1 MVHTACVLSAL
12 CFIVSGILGIILIV
26 KDTTRITFD
35 SNEWRT
41 MSSQY
46 LIQEWVY
53 RNSVQTLSQVANII
67 NAFAWLFFVIPVLQL
82 TWSLSRGGQRKIGV
96 HAAIIVFAVS
106 ACFTE
111 VISRLL
117 LTGATGAAHRIA
129 QKFELNNWLSD
140 DMGQKDYIG
149 WKALEVS
156 YIMITSLV
164 TWIDAFEWI
173 SLFFIL
179 ILIYFSVGTQMKE
192 NRVLPM
198 WWARLGLFIAFMT
211 FVDFSAD
218 ILRLED
224 WPTFSQ
230 FAIFVAIFNQLLLF
244 PTWILILSSYM
255 NRLAPI
261 YIEENDTLNA
271 AEQVPMVPQR
281 RRVDNDFD
289 DI

>member
-1 MVHTACVLSAL
+1 MANIACLLSAF
-12 CFIVSGILGIILIV
+12 CFILSGILGIVLVV

-35 SNEWRT
+35 SNTWRT

-53 RNSVQTLSQVANII
+53 RESIQGLSQFANIV
-67 NAFAWLFFVIPVLQL
+67 NAFAWLFFVIPVIQL
-82 TWSLSRGGQRKIGV
+82 AWSLSRGGQRKIGV
-96 HAAIIVFAVS
+96 HAAIVAFAIA

-117 LTGATGAAHRIA
+117 ITGASGAAHRIA
-129 QKFELNNWLSD
+129 REFELNNWLSD
-140 DMGQKDYIG
+140 SMGQKDYIG

-156 YIMITSLV
+156 YILTVSLV

-198 WWARLGLFIAFMT
+198 WWARMGLFIAFMS

-230 FAIFVAIFNQLLLF
+230 FAIFIAVFNTLLLF
-244 PTWILILSSYM
+244 PTWILFLSCYM
-255 NRLAPI
+255 DRLAPR
-261 YIEENDTLNA
+261 YDEENDTWANGA
-271 AEQVPMVPQR
+271 GPAVRDEM
-281 RRVDNDFD
+281 D

>member
-1 MVHTACVLSAL
+1 MANLTCFLSAF
-12 CFIVSGILGIILIV
+12 CFILSSILDIILIV
-26 KDTTRITFD
+26 KDTTRIDFD
-35 SNEWRT
+35 SNTWRT

-53 RNSVQTLSQVANII
+53 RENIQSLSQVTNII
-67 NAFAWLFFVIPVLQL
+67 NAFAWLFFVVPIIQL
-82 TWSLSRGGQRKIGV
+82 AWSLSCGGQRKIGI
-96 HAAIIVFAVS
+96 HSAIVIFAVT

-117 LTGATGAAHRIA
+117 ITGASEAAHRIA
-129 QKFELNNWLSD
+129 KDFQLNSWLTD
-140 DMGQKDYIG
+140 NAGQQDYIG
-149 WKALEVS
+149 WKALEIS
-156 YIMITSLV
+156 YIMIVSLI

-179 ILIYFSVGTQMKE
+179 ILIYFSVGTQTKE

-198 WWARLGLFIAFMT
+198 WWARMGLFIAFMT

-230 FAIFVAIFNQLLLF
+230 FAIFVAIVNSLLLF
-244 PTWILILSSYM
+244 PAWLLFLSCYM
-255 NRLAPI
+255 SRLEPGYVEA
-261 YIEENDTLNA
+261 NDAWASA
-271 AEQVPMVPQR
+271 AGAAVRDEM
-281 RRVDNDFD
+281 D